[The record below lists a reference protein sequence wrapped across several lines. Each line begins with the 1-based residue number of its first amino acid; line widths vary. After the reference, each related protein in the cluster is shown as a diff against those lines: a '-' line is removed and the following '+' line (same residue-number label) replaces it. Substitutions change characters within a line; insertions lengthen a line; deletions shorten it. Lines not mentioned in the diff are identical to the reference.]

1 MARSMIK
8 RSRVTGL
15 PRLPKSR
22 TSFTLRKKLTI
33 AGIRHFE
40 NSRNVEV
47 PPTLNIERLNEF
59 DSVYRLE
66 RSAAVELLE
75 PLERIDP

>member
-47 PPTLNIERLNEF
+47 RRPVLNIERLK
-59 DSVYRLE
+59 RLE
-66 RSAAVELLE
+66 RSEATERLKRPRLE
-75 PLERIDP
+75 VR